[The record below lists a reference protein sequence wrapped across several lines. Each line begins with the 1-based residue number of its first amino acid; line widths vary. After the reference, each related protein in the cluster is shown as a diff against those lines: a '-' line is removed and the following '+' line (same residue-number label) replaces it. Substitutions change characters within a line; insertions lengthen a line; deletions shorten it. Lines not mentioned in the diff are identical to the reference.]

1 MSVSAPARTEENAPR
16 VAIVTGAARGIGAA
30 IACRL
35 AQDGCDVAV
44 IDLDTAACAR
54 TVADVEARGRRGLA
68 VGADVADEAAV
79 SAAIAQVDESLG
91 APAVLVNNAGI
102 LRDRTLFKM
111 TLAEWTTVI
120 EVNLQ
125 SVFLMSRAAAPF
137 MRAAGWG
144 RIVNLSSIAALGAYG
159 ESNYSAAKAGVQG
172 LTRTMA
178 IELGRFGIT
187 VNAVA
192 PGFVVTDMT
201 REVAARVGVTFEE
214 MVAEQSATLAV
225 GRPGE
230 PEDIAN
236 AVAFFADPR
245 SSFVTGQVLYVAG
258 APRG

>member
-1 MSVSAPARTEENAPR
+1 MSARAPTQAEGSGPR

-30 IACRL
+30 IALRL
-35 AQDGCDVAV
+35 AEDGCDVAV
-44 IDLDTAACAR
+44 VDLDAAACAQ
-54 TVADVEARGRRGLA
+54 TVAGVEAQGRRGLA

-79 SAAIAQVDESLG
+79 TAAIAQVVGGLG
-91 APAVLVNNAGI
+91 APGVLVNNAGV

-125 SVFLMSRAAAPF
+125 SVFLMSRAVAPH

-144 RIVNLSSIAALGAYG
+144 RIVNLSSVAALGAYG
-159 ESNYSAAKAGVQG
+159 EANYSAAKAGVQG
-172 LTRTMA
+172 LTRTLA
-178 IELGRFGIT
+178 LELGRFGIT

-201 REVAARVGVTFEE
+201 REVAKRVGVTFED
-214 MVAEQSATLAV
+214 MVAEQSAALAV

>member
-1 MSVSAPARTEENAPR
+1 MSARAPTQAEGSGPR

-30 IACRL
+30 IALRL
-35 AQDGCDVAV
+35 AEDGCDVAV
-44 IDLDTAACAR
+44 VDLDAAACAQ
-54 TVADVEARGRRGLA
+54 TVAGVEAQGRRGLA

-79 SAAIAQVDESLG
+79 TAAIAQVVGGLG
-91 APAVLVNNAGI
+91 APGVLVNNAGV

-125 SVFLMSRAAAPF
+125 SVFLMSRAVAPH

-144 RIVNLSSIAALGAYG
+144 RIVNLSSVAALGAYG
-159 ESNYSAAKAGVQG
+159 EANYSAAKAGVQG
-172 LTRTMA
+172 LTRTLA
-178 IELGRFGIT
+178 LELGRFGIT

-201 REVAARVGVTFEE
+201 REVAARVGVTFED
-214 MVAEQSATLAV
+214 MVAEQSAALAV

>member
-1 MSVSAPARTEENAPR
+1 MSASAPARAEGSAPR

-30 IACRL
+30 IALRL
-35 AQDGCDVAV
+35 AEDGCEVAV
-44 IDLDTAACAR
+44 IDLDAAACAQ
-54 TVADVEARGRRGLA
+54 TVAGVEAQGRRGLA

-79 SAAIAQVDESLG
+79 SAAIAQVVEGLG
-91 APAVLVNNAGI
+91 APAVLVNNAGV

-125 SVFLMSRAAAPF
+125 SVFLTSRAVAPY

-144 RIVNLSSIAALGAYG
+144 RIVNLSSVAALGAYG
-159 ESNYSAAKAGVQG
+159 EANYSAAKAGVQG
-172 LTRTMA
+172 LTRTLA
-178 IELGRFGIT
+178 LELGRFGIT

-201 REVAARVGVTFEE
+201 REVAKRVGVSFED
-214 MVAEQSATLAV
+214 MVAEQSAALAV